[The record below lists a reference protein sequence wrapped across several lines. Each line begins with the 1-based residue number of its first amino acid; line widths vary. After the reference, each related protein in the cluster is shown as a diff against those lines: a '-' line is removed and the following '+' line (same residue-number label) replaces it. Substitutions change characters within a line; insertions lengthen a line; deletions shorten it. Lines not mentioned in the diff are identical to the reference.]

1 MALRGSLREFELADI
16 FQLISHDGKTGQLVL
31 SHDQQ
36 EGFVI
41 FSQGTIVAAGNGSQ
55 NLQTMLFTYLI
66 QVKRYSEEE
75 LNELLYLC
83 QGEMRLFSQELTNR
97 TYVTADELS
106 ALIKIGIEDLAC
118 SLFLWEDGHYRFDS
132 LDSMDEYIIA
142 GVVFPADA
150 ITMEA
155 MRRTDEWK
163 RMRRNISDETVF
175 SLSPNTSRREAA
187 AGAQPSSPLY
197 DPAGYVLSLVDG
209 ASSISNLCERSIFF
223 KYRLYEVL
231 FGLWQD
237 SEVYPLSVKRA
248 PPASSATT
256 RTVRFRQLIT
266 ASATLVT
273 VAAWVAFFAVSSLV
287 ARRTIFRPLF
297 IAQQESSSIVHK
309 AESEQKIKI
318 ARLQY
323 RAQWGA
329 SSAPTPRDLERSG
342 ILDRSDRYDRAKKGL
357 GFPLEK

>member
-36 EGFVI
+36 EGFVV
-41 FSQGTIVAAGNGSQ
+41 FSQGSIVTAGNGSQ
-55 NLQTMLFTYLI
+55 NLQTMLFDYLI
-66 QVKRYSEEE
+66 LVKRYSEEE

-97 TYVTADELS
+97 NYVTRDELTS
-106 ALIKIGIEDLAC
+106 LVKLGIEDLAC

-132 LDSMDEYIIA
+132 LDSMDEYVIA

-163 RMRRNISDETVF
+163 RMRRNISDDTVF
-175 SLSPNTSRREAA
+175 ALSPNRSRAKSGAA
-187 AGAQPSSPLY
+187 PLSPLY
-197 DPAGYVLSLVDG
+197 DPVGYVASLVDG
-209 ASSISNLCERSIFF
+209 VSTIAALCEKSIFF
-223 KYRLYEVL
+223 QYRMYEIL

-237 SEVYPLSVKRA
+237 SEIYPLSVKRA
-248 PPASSATT
+248 PAAKSPLRPRA
-256 RTVRFRQLIT
+256 VKFRQFCA
-266 ASATLVT
+266 ASATILA
-273 VAAWVAFFAVSSLV
+273 VAAWVAILGASS
-287 ARRTIFRPLF
+287 F
-297 IAQQESSSIVHK
+297 IASRTFFHDRIRIKQEARALVPSALSM
-309 AESEQKIKI
+309 QKTRI

-323 RAQWGA
+323 QLIKGSTAANVSQI
-329 SSAPTPRDLERSG
+329 EKEE
-342 ILDRSDRYDRAKKGL
+342 ILHHSD
-357 GFPLEK
+357 FMP

>member
-31 SHDQQ
+31 SHNAQ

-41 FSQGTIVAAGNGSQ
+41 FSQGSIVAAGNGNQ
-55 NLQTMLFTYLI
+55 NLQTMLFNYLI

-97 TYVTADELS
+97 TYVSADELS
-106 ALIKIGIEDLAC
+106 ALVKTGIEDLAC

-163 RMRRNISDETVF
+163 RMRRNLSDDTVF
-175 SLSPNTSRREAA
+175 SLSPNPSHRTP
-187 AGAQPSSPLY
+187 GAQQSSPLY

-209 ASSISNLCERSIFF
+209 TSSIAALCERSIFF

-237 SEVYPLSVKRA
+237 SEIYPLSVKRA
-248 PPASSATT
+248 PSASARERGGS
-256 RTVRFRQLIT
+256 VRFGQFLA
-266 ASATLVT
+266 ASATLLT
-273 VAAWVAFFAVSSLV
+273 VAAWVVLLAVSSFV
-287 ARRTIFRPLF
+287 ARRTVFHRIIVARQDLSTTVKS
-297 IAQQESSSIVHK
+297 AQ
-309 AESEQKIKI
+309 AERKLEI
-318 ARLQY
+318 ARLQH
-323 RAQWGA
+323 RAEKGPAKA
-329 SSAPTPRDLERSG
+329 SSVRDLVNEG
-342 ILDRSDRYDRAKKGL
+342 FLDRSDTRDPGRPGT
-357 GFPLEK
+357 GFPLRN